1 MASTN
6 TGIES
11 PVNQSADIRRILGA
25 TGGIYA
31 LARNPNVNKWS
42 VYKPIY
48 DNAGAIDIQ
57 GWTDR
62 YNPVDQ
68 RSHRV
73 PVATGEMDFT
83 EGASFGTYHIP
94 GHWWK
99 VYGMRVAVIDSVAAN
114 DIASASMGLSDW
126 PAFSLS
132 EVPSAPGRHG
142 DFRGYRTTAEASMPF
157 NYSITD
163 AYTNEPAI
171 ASFQVNNGGQPYSVG
186 AYYLLAALGQDNFG
200 SWVPTVVV
208 RGGASDLLFPLPNPS
223 SEPSGIETV
232 SFPLTGLS
240 FGADVNLTGAFCLR
254 NTTLGK
260 TIIFPSNG
268 SRVNPAP
275 FRFHHSGA
283 PIDYLYVEPFSEGFL
298 GYGPGYS
305 FMNIMDMESP
315 SMGMKTTGMI
325 RFRFVLHN
333 TRGIPVTLAANDI
346 AITVDESTYARI
358 LYGENGN
365 TPLSS
370 ITVPASGSV
379 VLEAEMYDL
388 ISSGRR
394 FIYARVFC
402 SGSDISDSDAE
413 IKLIYGTPLGQFEPY

>member
-1 MASTN
+1 MASTD
-6 TGIES
+6 TRIES
-11 PVNQSADIRRILGA
+11 PVEQAADIRRILGE

-31 LARNPNVNKWS
+31 LARSSNINKWS

-48 DNAGAIDIQ
+48 DEAGAIDIQ

-68 RSHRV
+68 QYHRV
-73 PVATGEMDFT
+73 PVATGRMDYS
-83 EGASFGTYHIP
+83 EGAAFGPYSIP

-99 VYGMRVAVIDSVAAN
+99 VYGLRVAVIDSVAAN

-126 PAFSLS
+126 PAFTLS
-132 EVPSAPGRHG
+132 EIQNAPGRHG
-142 DFRGYRTTAEASMPF
+142 DFRGYRTTAEADMPF
-157 NYSITD
+157 GYSITD

-171 ASFQVNNGGQPYSVG
+171 ASFRVNNGDQPLSVG
-186 AYYLLAALGQDNFG
+186 AYYLLAAFGQGDFG

-208 RGGASDLLFPLPNPS
+208 RGGASDHIFSLPDPS
-223 SEPSGIETV
+223 SVSSGMDTV
-232 SFPLTGLS
+232 SFPLSGLS

-254 NTTLGK
+254 NTAVGK
-260 TIIFPSNG
+260 TIIFPSHG
-268 SRVNPAP
+268 SRVNPVP
-275 FRFHHSGA
+275 FKYHHQGA
-283 PIDYLYVEPFSEGFL
+283 PIDYLYVSPFNEGYL

-315 SMGMKTTGMI
+315 SMGMKTTGKI
-325 RFRFVLHN
+325 RFRFLLHN
-333 TRGIPVTLAANDI
+333 VGSTSLSIEANDLS
-346 AITVDESTYARI
+346 ITVDGSVYSRI

-370 ITVPASGSV
+370 ITIPENGSV

-394 FIYARVFC
+394 FIYARVLYT
-402 SGSDISDSDAE
+402 GSDISDSDAE